1 MRQHTSHHSLVTDQE
16 HEVAWLEDISGEP
29 QKTISDKKEFTAK
42 IIGWILQGGVILS
55 ASIILIG
62 FILLP
67 LRPGGLSVH
76 RFLTFPQTLSQ
87 VWAGLLVLRPQAI
100 IALGL
105 LLLIA
110 TPIVRVM
117 VSVVAFALERDRH
130 FVLITSLVLAI
141 LLLSNVLLGTMG
153 ANASHSNIQ
162 HLHFSPLIVLLIF
175 AGSIMAGVLGSL
187 VGLGGGVLIV

>member
-29 QKTISDKKEFTAK
+29 QKTTSDKKEFTAK

-76 RFLTFPQTLSQ
+76 RFLIFPQTLSQ
-87 VWAGLLVLRPQAI
+87 VWAGLLVLHPQAI
-100 IALGL
+100 IAVGL

-110 TPIVRVM
+110 TPIC
-117 VSVVAFALERDRH
+117 VSWY
-130 FVLITSLVLAI
+130 
-141 LLLSNVLLGTMG
+141 LL
-153 ANASHSNIQ
+153 
-162 HLHFSPLIVLLIF
+162 
-175 AGSIMAGVLGSL
+175 
-187 VGLGGGVLIV
+187 